1 MADVTRDQITHLAQ
15 LAHLTMSD
23 EQAEKMSGEVDK
35 ILRSV
40 AKIQEVHTDDV
51 PATSHPI
58 ALHNVFRDD
67 VVGQVVDRDAVLEQ
81 APEASD
87 GQFKVPA
94 ILSEE
99 SR

>member
-40 AKIQEVHTDDV
+40 AKVQQVNTDDV

-67 VVGQVVDRDAVLEQ
+67 VVGQVVDRDAVLAQ